1 MKKFLHV
8 GSGPD
13 IKNNT
18 TKAFASNDWQEVRLD
33 INKDVNPD
41 IVSSVLDLSII
52 DSGSFDAVFSAH
64 NIEHVYAHEVSIM
77 LKEFLRILNKD
88 GFFVVTCPNLI
99 PIARLIV
106 EDKLTE
112 SAYTSPAGPIAPLD
126 MLYGLGAALAR
137 GNEFM
142 AHKCGFTPKSLNAA
156 LLGAGFK
163 NVVRMGREPNYD
175 VWAVATKETTEK
187 DKLKELAKQH
197 FPSVPAS
204 Q

>member
-1 MKKFLHV
+1 
-8 GSGPD
+8 
-13 IKNNT
+13 
-18 TKAFASNDWQEVRLD
+18 
-33 INKDVNPD
+33 
-41 IVSSVLDLSII
+41 
-52 DSGSFDAVFSAH
+52 
-64 NIEHVYAHEVSIM
+64 M

-126 MLYGLGAALAR
+126 MLYGLGAALAQ

-163 NVVRMGREPNYD
+163 NVVRMPIESYYE

-187 DKLKELAKQH
+187 DKLEKLAKQH
-197 FPSVPAS
+197 FPSVPTS
-204 Q
+204 R